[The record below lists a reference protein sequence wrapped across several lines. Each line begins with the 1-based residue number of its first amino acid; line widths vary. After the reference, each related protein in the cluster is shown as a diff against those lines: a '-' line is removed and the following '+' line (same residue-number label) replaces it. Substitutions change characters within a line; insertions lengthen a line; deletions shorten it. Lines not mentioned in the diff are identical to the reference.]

1 MINKFNTWASF
12 KKESLKDPL
21 IRREYERLAPEY
33 EIIKA
38 IIEART
44 RKNFTQAN
52 IAKKI
57 GTTQSAIARV
67 ESGTANP
74 SLKFMHRL
82 ADALG
87 LRLSI
92 RFLPQS

>member
-1 MINKFNTWASF
+1 MKKKFNTWTDF
-12 KKESLKDPL
+12 KKESLKDPI

-44 RKNFTQAN
+44 NKKITQAN
-52 IAKKI
+52 VAKKI

-74 SLKFMHRL
+74 SLKFMYKL

-92 RFLPQS
+92 RFLPLS

>member
-1 MINKFNTWASF
+1 MNKKLNTWEDF
-12 KKESLKDPL
+12 KKESLKDP
-21 IRREYERLAPEY
+21 IVRREYERLAPEY

-44 RKNFTQAN
+44 KMNFTQAN
-52 IAKKI
+52 KAKKI

-74 SLKFMHRL
+74 SLKFMHKL
-82 ADALG
+82 ADATG
-87 LRLSI
+87 TRLSI
-92 RFLPQS
+92 RFLPQ

>member
-1 MINKFNTWASF
+1 MKKKFNTWGDF
-12 KKESLKDPL
+12 KKESLKDPAV
-21 IRREYERLAPEY
+21 RREYERLAPEY

-44 RKNFTQAN
+44 KMNFTQAN

-74 SLKFMHRL
+74 SLKFMQEL
-82 ADALG
+82 ADTLG

-92 RFLPQS
+92 RFLPQ